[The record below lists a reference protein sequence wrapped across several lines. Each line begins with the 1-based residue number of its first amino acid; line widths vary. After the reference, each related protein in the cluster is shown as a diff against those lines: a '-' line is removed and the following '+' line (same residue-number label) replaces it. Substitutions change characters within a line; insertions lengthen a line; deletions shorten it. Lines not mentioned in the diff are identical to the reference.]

1 METPAGAGSAAA
13 PAPEPSGAPAPEKAA
28 RERIPRPA
36 PTGIVLY
43 PVLSA
48 GLLALGYFP
57 LGLLLPN
64 LVGFLPLLA
73 WLDSEPRAPARRA
86 FKGGSVFGV
95 VLNGIILYWIYSM
108 LAVSW
113 LAAVLYAFL
122 VSVFG
127 AGAMVSTGLASWLR
141 NRTGWPWAVVLPVC
155 WLPVEWA
162 FTWGDTRMTAHH
174 LGHTLAGYPFLVQF
188 ADIVGPYGVGAFLL
202 VVNGLLYEAVRR
214 GERARRVRSGIAL
227 AGLLVVVVG
236 YDAWA
241 WTRPPNSEGTLR
253 VALVQ
258 PNIPL
263 FVKMDPG
270 TDALQWEVLRRVTAE
285 AARTGKP
292 DLIVWP
298 ETARPA
304 MLVHRLD
311 RPASYA
317 MPEVQALARQL
328 GVPVIVGAEYAQV
341 EPGRAPRRYN
351 AALLVHADGRL
362 DPTWTAKL
370 YLVPFVEA
378 IPFEPVLGRLLGGG
392 RGELRWMAGGFTA
405 PAEPR
410 LLAVGG
416 ARIGVLVCY
425 EELYFDLARQL
436 RNRGASFQAIITNDA
451 WFGRTLFQQYQSN
464 TVRLRAIEN
473 RSAFVR
479 VANTGISGFVD
490 PLGRYH
496 RETELFVPAVET
508 WEVPLTSR
516 RTVYDRAGDVVAWLA
531 IGGLGA
537 GLLVSVRNARGS
549 R

>member
-13 PAPEPSGAPAPEKAA
+13 AAPEPSGVPAPERGA
-28 RERIPRPA
+28 RSRLSRPA
-36 PTGIVLY
+36 ASGFFLY
-43 PVLSA
+43 PGLSA

-64 LVGFLPLLA
+64 LIAFLPLLA
-73 WLDSEPRAPARRA
+73 WLDAQPRAPARRA
-86 FKGGSVFGV
+86 FKGGFLFGV
-95 VLNGIILYWIYSM
+95 VLYGIILYWIYSM
-108 LAVSW
+108 LAISW
-113 LAAVLYAFL
+113 LAAVLYAAL
-122 VSVFG
+122 VPIFA
-127 AGAMVSTGLASWLR
+127 AGAMISAGLAFWLR
-141 NRTGWPWAVVLPVC
+141 SRGGWPWAVVLPVC
-155 WLPVEWA
+155 WLPVEWG
-162 FTWGDTRMTAHH
+162 FTWGDTRMTVHH

-202 VVNGLLYEAVRR
+202 AVNGLLYEAVRR
-214 GERARRVRSGIAL
+214 GERARRVRSGLAL
-227 AGLLVVVVG
+227 AGLLAVVVG

-241 WTRPPNSEGTLR
+241 WTHPPSSEAALR
-253 VALVQ
+253 VALIQ

-263 FVKMDPG
+263 FVKMDPD
-270 TDALQWEVLRRVTAE
+270 TDAAQWEVLRRATVE
-285 AARTGKP
+285 AARSGRP

-304 MLVHRLD
+304 ALVHRVD
-311 RPASYA
+311 QPATYA
-317 MPEVQALARQL
+317 MPEVQALAREI
-328 GVPVIVGAEYAQV
+328 GVPLVVGAEYARV
-341 EPGRAPRRYN
+341 EPGRAPRIYN

-362 DPTWTAKL
+362 DPTWTAKR

-378 IPFEPVLGRLLGGG
+378 IPFEPVLGKLLGGG

-405 PAEPR
+405 PAQPA
-410 LLAVGG
+410 LLAVGA

-425 EELYFDLARQL
+425 EELYFDLARDL
-436 RNRGASFQAIITNDA
+436 RNRGASLQAIITNDA
-451 WFGRTLFQQYQSN
+451 WFGRTLFQQYQAN

-496 RETELFVPAVET
+496 HRTELFVPAVET
-508 WEVPLTSR
+508 WEVPLTTG
-516 RTVYDRAGDVVAWLA
+516 RTVYDRLGDVVVWLA
-531 IGGLGA
+531 IAGLGA
-537 GLLVSVRNARGS
+537 GLVVSARNAGGS